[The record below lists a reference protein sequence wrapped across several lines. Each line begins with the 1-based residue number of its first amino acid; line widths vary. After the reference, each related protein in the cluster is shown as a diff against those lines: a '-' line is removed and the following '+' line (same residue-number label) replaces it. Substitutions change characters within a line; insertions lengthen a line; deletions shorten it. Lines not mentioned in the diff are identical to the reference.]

1 MWVEVARTSK
11 ALLATERM
19 AVQVSVLPLVAATSM
34 CLCLWL
40 ICVTLLCCLDV
51 LEESIVL
58 GEVGEDV
65 SFL

>member
-1 MWVEVARTSK
+1 MWVEVARTSE
-11 ALLATERM
+11 ALLAPQRV
-19 AVQVSVLPLVAATSM
+19 AVQVSVLPLITTASM
-34 CLCLWL
+34 CLCLWFSFS
-40 ICVTLLCCLDV
+40 VLCGLDV